1 MQSNCLQQGSSRVN
15 LAGFLPGHFLKTLL
29 KPNIYEGYSRVSQP
43 GQKCLFRT
51 WLQPNIHA
59 GYSGAAKPMLYE
71 HVAVLPGD
79 SCTSHRYRI
88 AVLPISMTH

>member
-15 LAGFLPGHFLKTLL
+15 LAGFLPDYFSETLL
-29 KPNIYEGYSRVSQP
+29 KLNIHAGYSRVSQP

-51 WLQPNIHA
+51 RLQPNIHA

-71 HVAVLPGD
+71 HVAG
-79 SCTSHRYRI
+79 
-88 AVLPISMTH
+88 